1 MPLSSHLSTPPLVRL
16 FQDWAVASGEPVHLG
31 QSGRQDVAERLGEWL
46 SAMGSVKLDGA
57 LQTIA
62 AYGAQQAARP
72 ARVGQSVDGLA
83 LDAACR
89 QVRAD
94 LAALIA
100 QRLAQAPAESAD
112 YPPQLQLYQALQ
124 KQME

>member
-72 ARVGQSVDGLA
+72 VRGGQPVDGPA
-83 LDAACR
+83 LEAACR
-89 QVRAD
+89 GVRAE
-94 LAALIA
+94 LAEAIA

-112 YPPQLQLYQALQ
+112 
-124 KQME
+124 